1 VSDTIEQ
8 SHIDAALA
16 LLTGNPALG
25 PSRVFD
31 SLVPNPTP
39 DINLG
44 WLLVYS
50 RVAWP
55 RDGLGTG
62 LDAVQ
67 DTVTT
72 TLTCHCAAA
81 TVKAARVIGMQVRSS
96 LLGVRPTVPGRNC
109 GLIKTANNPDPP
121 VRDESLGYAVFDLIL
136 EFDFS
141 TTA

>member
-1 VSDTIEQ
+1 MTDTIEETHV
-8 SHIDAALA
+8 STALA

-25 PSRVFD
+25 PTRVFD
-31 SLVPNPTP
+31 SLVPNPTVDP
-39 DINLG
+39 NTG
-44 WLLVYS
+44 FVLVYS

-62 LDAVQ
+62 LDAIQ

-72 TLTCHCAAA
+72 TLTCHCAGS

-96 LLGVRPTVPGRNC
+96 LLGVRPVIAGRIC

-121 VRDESLGYAVFDLIL
+121 VRDESLGFPVFDLIL
-136 EFDFS
+136 EYDFT

>member
-1 VSDTIEQ
+1 MTDTIEETHVQ
-8 SHIDAALA
+8 AALA
-16 LLTGNPALG
+16 LLSGNPALAG
-25 PSRVFD
+25 RVFD

-39 DINLG
+39 SAETG
-44 WLLVYS
+44 YLLVYS
-50 RVAWP
+50 QVAWP

-72 TLTCHCAAA
+72 TLTCHSAGA
-81 TVKAARVIGMQVRSS
+81 TVKAARVINMQVRSS

-109 GLIKTANNPDPP
+109 SLIKSASNPEPP
-121 VRDESLGYAVFDLIL
+121 IRDESLGFAVFDLVSQW
-136 EFDFS
+136 DFT